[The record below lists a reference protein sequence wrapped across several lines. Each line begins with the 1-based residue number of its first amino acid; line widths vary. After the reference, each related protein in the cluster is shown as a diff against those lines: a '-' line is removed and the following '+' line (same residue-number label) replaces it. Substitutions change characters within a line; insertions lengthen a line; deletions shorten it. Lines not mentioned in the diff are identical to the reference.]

1 MGRNRKKGVPDMG
14 PGVKYYITDLDGG
27 AVMGPLYTQESAAR
41 ALATCQTLYPF
52 ETLIIF
58 EKGE

>member
-1 MGRNRKKGVPDMG
+1 MQ
-14 PGVKYYITDLDGG
+14 YYITDLDGG
-27 AVMGPLYTQESAAR
+27 AVMGPLYTAESAAR
-41 ALATCQTLYPF
+41 ALITCRALYPF

>member
-1 MGRNRKKGVPDMG
+1 MGRNGGLVR
-14 PGVKYYITDLDGG
+14 YFITDLDGG
-27 AVMGPLYTQESAAR
+27 AVMGPLFTPESAAR
-41 ALATCQTLYPF
+41 ALATCQALYPF

>member
-1 MGRNRKKGVPDMG
+1 M
-14 PGVKYYITDLDGG
+14 KYYITDLDGG
-27 AVMGPLYTQESAAR
+27 AVMGPLFSAESAAR
-41 ALATCQTLYPF
+41 ALITCQALYPF